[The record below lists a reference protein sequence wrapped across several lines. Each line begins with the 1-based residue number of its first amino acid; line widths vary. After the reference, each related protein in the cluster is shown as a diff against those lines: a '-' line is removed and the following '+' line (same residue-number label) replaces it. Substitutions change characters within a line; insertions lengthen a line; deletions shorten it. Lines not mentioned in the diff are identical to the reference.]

1 MQRTL
6 NDWLDH
12 AERLHPVGIDL
23 GLERVTE
30 VAGRLGFAAPSR
42 APAPRTIIVA
52 GTNGKGSTCLA
63 MERLLLASQRR
74 VGVTVS
80 PHVHR
85 FNERF
90 RIDGQEVDDAALCQ
104 AFARIDAARGATTL
118 SYFEFSALIALLL
131 FRDAGVDIAVL
142 EVGLGG
148 RLDAVN
154 LVSADTAVIT
164 SIGLDHQAF
173 LGHDLEGIGRE
184 KAGVLRPG
192 QRIVLGGVVTA
203 SVDERAAALGSPT
216 LRYGRDFEAREGCD
230 GWDFVSPGRTVTG
243 IPWSSVAPH
252 NGALAIVAADLPARM
267 PAAAIRRAL
276 GGCAIP
282 GRFELR
288 RAGPASTVVLVDVAH
303 NPDGARF
310 LRGLIARR
318 LPDRRWVAVT
328 GMLEDKDAAGVATAL
343 ADCVDAWICVPTAGL
358 RGQSG
363 GRLAGR
369 VRPALEAAGR
379 RPVRVDAIEDVAG
392 GLRRALSLCPSGGGI
407 LAFGSFDLVEQVRLL
422 TSGVPA
428 GTV

>member
-1 MQRTL
+1 MQHTL
-6 NDWLDH
+6 NDWLQH

-23 GLERVTE
+23 GLERVTA
-30 VAGRLGFAAPSR
+30 VAERLGFAPPAR

-63 MERLLLASQRR
+63 MERLLLASGQR

-90 RIDGQEVDDAALCQ
+90 RIDGREVGDAALCG
-104 AFARIDAARGATTL
+104 AFSRIDEARGDTTL

-131 FRDAGVDIAVL
+131 FRDAGVDVAVL

-148 RLDAVN
+148 RLDAFN

-164 SIGLDHQAF
+164 SIGLDHQAY
-173 LGHDLEGIGRE
+173 LGHELEGIGGE

-192 QRIVLGGVVTA
+192 QRVVLGGAMTA

-216 LRYGRDFEAREGCD
+216 LRYGRDFEARQRCE
-230 GWDFVSPGRTVTG
+230 GWDFVSPERTVTG

-267 PAAAIRRAL
+267 TAASIRRAL
-276 GGCAIP
+276 GGCVIP

-288 RAGPASTVVLVDVAH
+288 RAGPASTPVLVDVAH

-310 LRGLIARR
+310 LRGLIERR
-318 LPDRRWVAVT
+318 LPDRRWVALT
-328 GMLEDKDAAGVATAL
+328 GMLEDKDAGGVAVAL
-343 ADCVDAWICVPTAGL
+343 ADRVDVWICVPTAGA
-358 RGQSG
+358 RGQSAA
-363 GRLAGR
+363 RLAGR
-369 VRPALEAAGR
+369 VRSALAAAGGGEA
-379 RPVRVDAIEDVAG
+379 RVDPVEDVAD

-407 LAFGSFDLVEQVRLL
+407 LAFGSFGLVEQVRSL

-428 GTV
+428 DVS